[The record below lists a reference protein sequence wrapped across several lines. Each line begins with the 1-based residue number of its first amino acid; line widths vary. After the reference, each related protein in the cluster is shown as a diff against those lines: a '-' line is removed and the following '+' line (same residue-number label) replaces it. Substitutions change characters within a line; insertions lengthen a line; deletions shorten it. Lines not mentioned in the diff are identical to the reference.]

1 MHKGK
6 VVHGLDH
13 HDKRKLREQIELR
26 LETWL
31 KEDNTND
38 QFTVTS
44 KSDTT
49 IIHIGQQD
57 PLNLLLYLYLQ
68 SNDSQSLY
76 DDADIRLE
84 IEVLHEKINQL
95 QRKNK
100 EFMQEIE
107 GPYHQDE

>member
-1 MHKGK
+1 MHKEKG
-6 VVHGLDH
+6 VHGLDH

-31 KEDNTND
+31 KENYTKHQVTD
-38 QFTVTS
+38 TS

-57 PLNLLLYLYLQ
+57 QLNLLLYLYLQ